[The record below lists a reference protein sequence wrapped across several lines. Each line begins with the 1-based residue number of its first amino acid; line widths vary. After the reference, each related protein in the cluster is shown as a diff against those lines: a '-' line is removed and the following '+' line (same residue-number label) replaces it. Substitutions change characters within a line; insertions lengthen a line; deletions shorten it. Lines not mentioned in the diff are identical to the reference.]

1 MTEMIIKKVRLDG
14 FFEALKGKDVYGPVT
29 EDGITRYQLMN
40 GTPDLKF
47 KSSRKP
53 PKEIF
58 FPQTEKMFDLVKD
71 GRRFVGAKDVPPSD
85 KDLVLFGIRPCD
97 GRAFNVLDKLFN
109 WDYKDPYYLDK
120 REKATVIGL
129 GCTLPGMPKDNCF
142 CTSMGGSPGSSEGM
156 DMLWVDIG
164 DSYYVESLNDKGDAI
179 FELGKGIF
187 EEANDVNRAAAGK
200 AIADA
205 SEAID
210 RKLDTTGV
218 REALAKVF
226 DDNYWAEFAKRC
238 LGCGICTFLCPTC
251 HCFDIQDIV
260 KKGEGVRQ
268 RTWDS
273 CQFDYYSIHASK
285 HNPRPEKKN
294 RQRNRVYHKFYYSEN
309 KLGLVGCVGCGRCI
323 NLCPVNIDIIEVV
336 EGAKVINKEASQ

>member
-1 MTEMIIKKVRLDG
+1 MAEMIIKKVRVDG
-14 FFEALKGKDVYGPVT
+14 LFEAMKGKDVYAPVT
-29 EDGITRYQLMN
+29 EDGISRFKLVD
-40 GTPDLKF
+40 GTPNLKF
-47 KSSRKP
+47 KNSRKP
-53 PKEIF
+53 PKEAF

-71 GRRFVGAKDVPPSD
+71 GTRFVGAKDVPSRD
-85 KDLVLFGIRPCD
+85 KDIVMFGIRPCD
-97 GRAFNVLDKLFN
+97 GRAFNVLDELFN

-129 GCTLPGMPKDNCF
+129 ACTLPEMPNNNCF

-164 DSYYVESLNDKGDAI
+164 DSYYVESLNDKGNAI
-179 FELGKGIF
+179 LELGKGIF
-187 EEANDVNRAAAGK
+187 EESGDDIRSSAGK
-200 AIADA
+200 AIEDA
-205 SEAID
+205 ANAID
-210 RKLDTTGV
+210 RKLDTDGV
-218 REALAKVF
+218 RDALAKTF
-226 DDNYWAEFAKRC
+226 DNDYWAEFSKRC
-238 LGCGICTFLCPTC
+238 MGCGICTFLCPTC

-260 KKGEGVRQ
+260 KNGEGVRQ

-273 CQFDYYSIHASK
+273 CQFDYYSIHASN

-323 NLCPVNIDIIEVV
+323 NLCPVNIDIIEVIQ
-336 EGAKVINKEASQ
+336 GAKELGQ